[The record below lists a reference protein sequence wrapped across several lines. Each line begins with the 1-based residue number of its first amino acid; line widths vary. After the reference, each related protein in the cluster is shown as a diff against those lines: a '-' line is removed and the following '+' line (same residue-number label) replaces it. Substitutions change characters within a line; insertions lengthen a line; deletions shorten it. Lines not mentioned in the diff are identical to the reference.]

1 MENRFEKL
9 KTTTIKD
16 FRIKFF
22 EQFENN
28 TELIK
33 EFSKFTNLNNS
44 MSLYDDF
51 IKYSIKILQQRIFD
65 EQKIGKRVGNINIL
79 KARLKQAEVNL
90 EKYLKEIKSKENKEQ
105 FTEIGF
111 VEWVASVSKYYG
123 FEIKGETT
131 MFDFLVM
138 AKKMNKDIDLQQK
151 ELDKFKKRK

>member
-1 MENRFEKL
+1 M
-9 KTTTIKD
+9 
-16 FRIKFF
+16 
-22 EQFENN
+22 
-28 TELIK
+28 
-33 EFSKFTNLNNS
+33 
-44 MSLYDDF
+44 
-51 IKYSIKILQQRIFD
+51 FD

-90 EKYLKEIKSKENKEQ
+90 EKYLKDIQSKENKEQ

-138 AKKMNKDIDLQQK
+138 AKKMNKDIDMQQK
-151 ELDKFKKRK
+151 ELDKIKKRK